1 MKKTIIIIL
10 AFVFTSAFIAKE
22 KEFTIKFSESEI
34 NKHWQKLSAIKQ
46 IVQESNL
53 PHQQVVFIEKS
64 IDSLQMLI
72 ASQVQKQIS
81 DSTKK

>member
-1 MKKTIIIIL
+1 MKKTIIIIF
-10 AFVFTSAFIAKE
+10 AFVLASGFIAKE

-53 PHQQVVFIEKS
+53 PHQQVVFVEKT
-64 IDSLQMLI
+64 IDSLQMVI
-72 ASQVQKQIS
+72 ASQVQSQL
-81 DSTKK
+81 DTTKKK